1 MLEKS
6 YQDISK
12 QETTNTKKK
21 EFTPLL
27 TKDTT
32 IVLATVLISGGLL
45 LVGLMS
51 SPHLKVYAQVADN
64 CRSQEASTDG
74 SDIGTSDSAQ
84 SCYCFGPTDEI
95 IPCGSRSETSPSQIS
110 PPVSV
115 DPIPPQLYDR

>member
-6 YQDISK
+6 YQHIQK
-12 QETTNTKKK
+12 EETTNIRKKVLNPVSIK
-21 EFTPLL
+21 V
-27 TKDTT
+27 TT
-32 IVLATVLISGGLL
+32 IVVATMLISGGLL
-45 LVGLMS
+45 LGGLMS

-64 CRSQEASTDG
+64 CNSQEASTDG